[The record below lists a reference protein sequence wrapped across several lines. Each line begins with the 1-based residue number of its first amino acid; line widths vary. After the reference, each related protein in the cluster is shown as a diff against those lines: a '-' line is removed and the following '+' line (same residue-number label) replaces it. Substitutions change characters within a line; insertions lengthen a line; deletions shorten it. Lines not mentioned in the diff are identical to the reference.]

1 MDSCLVALI
10 GVFSFFVVLTSIVLF
25 GISFDT
31 VGVHEWGII
40 YNHINQKIDS
50 KPYGSGRYLAGL
62 GKKFVKYPRD
72 LIMIDMSSDSGAQT
86 NSLSCW
92 SNEGMNV
99 FLDISLFLKIE
110 KEKLYDLY
118 FLYGGNWYSTLVRLS
133 SSTIKEVTVE
143 FNALDFFTKR
153 EDIKVKII
161 DSLKDK
167 YQTYT
172 QNAVKLIDIQLRDID
187 FEDSLELAIEEKL
200 KWVQ

>member
-1 MDSCLVALI
+1 
-10 GVFSFFVVLTSIVLF
+10 
-25 GISFDT
+25 
-31 VGVHEWGII
+31 
-40 YNHINQKIDS
+40 
-50 KPYGSGRYLAGL
+50 
-62 GKKFVKYPRD
+62 
-72 LIMIDMSSDSGAQT
+72 MIDMSSDNGAQT